1 MFFLSDLIT
10 EQYVSSCAWLCNM
23 LDFHYNLSPLCV
35 CVSVCVCVCVRD
47 GARGCVSI
55 KYCVWNEH
63 CSKEEVFLECV
74 RMCMYVCVCV
84 LT

>member
-1 MFFLSDLIT
+1 M
-10 EQYVSSCAWLCNM
+10 
-23 LDFHYNLSPLCV
+23 
-35 CVSVCVCVCVRD
+35 CVCVCVRD

-74 RMCMYVCVCV
+74 RMCMCVCVCV
-84 LT
+84 CVCVNLMKSAVCGAGSSWIRDFSHSTLYIAQGQFTLHL